1 MHELSL
7 CKAIADTAMDHADG
21 RTINRISLQIGH
33 FRQVVPE
40 TLQSCWDMR
49 SGDGPL
55 AGCVLDVDYVP
66 ATIDCRDCAETTRL
80 DEPML
85 RCGSC
90 ASTDVVLTSGDEF
103 LILSIDVGPE
113 VSGPD
118 LDQRPES
125 APDAEPE
132 PEPEE
137 AR

>member
-7 CKAIADTAMDHADG
+7 CKAIADTATDHAGG
-21 RTINRISLQIGH
+21 RTITRISLQIGH

-40 TLQSCWDMR
+40 TLQNCWDMR

-55 AGCVLDVDYVP
+55 AGCVLDVDSVT
-66 ATIDCRDCAETTRL
+66 ATIDCRECAETTRL

-90 ASTDVVLTSGDEF
+90 GSTDVVLTSGDEF

-113 VSGPD
+113 VSGHD
-118 LDQRPES
+118 PET
-125 APDAEPE
+125 
-132 PEPEE
+132 EPEE